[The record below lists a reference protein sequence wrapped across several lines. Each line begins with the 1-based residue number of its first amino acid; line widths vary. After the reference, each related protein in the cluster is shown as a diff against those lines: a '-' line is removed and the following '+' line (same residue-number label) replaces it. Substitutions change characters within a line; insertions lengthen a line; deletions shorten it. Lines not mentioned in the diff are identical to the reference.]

1 MNGSPVDVGGRKGEA
16 SFPAGRCKRM
26 GLVRKR
32 EVDTT
37 PSRGAADDERKHRRE
52 DGRGGRGREWK

>member
-1 MNGSPVDVGGRKGEA
+1 
-16 SFPAGRCKRM
+16 M